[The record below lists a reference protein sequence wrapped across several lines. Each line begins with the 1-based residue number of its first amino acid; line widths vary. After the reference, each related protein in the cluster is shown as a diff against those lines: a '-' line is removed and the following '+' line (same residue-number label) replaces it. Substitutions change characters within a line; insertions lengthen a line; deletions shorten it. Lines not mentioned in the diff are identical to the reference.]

1 VSGKALA
8 AGEVS
13 GKALA
18 AGEVSGKAL
27 AAGEELVIFSAETRG

>member
-1 VSGKALA
+1 
-8 AGEVS
+8 VS